1 MAAPV
6 EDWAAVLD
14 RVVEGD
20 RAALVK
26 LGRLVASFLVR
37 WRAQDLRDEWDDVVQ
52 ETVSKVVLAARAGK
66 LRDRQA
72 VIAYL
77 KTTARREFFDRL
89 KRRLGTR
96 ASDALAWEEVA
107 EREAELLPDGP
118 RPLSPELRR
127 DLGTALGRLP
137 ERQREAVVRVY
148 AEGRTYEE
156 AAEVT
161 GIPLGTL
168 KRQMRLG
175 LAALRRSLGEALE
188 NE

>member
-37 WRAQDLRDEWDDVVQ
+37 WRAQDLRDDWDDLVQ

-72 VIAYL
+72 VAAYI
-77 KTTARREFFDRL
+77 KTTARRAFFDRL
-89 KRRLGTR
+89 KSRLGTR
-96 ASDALAWEEVA
+96 ASDTLPWEEVT
-107 EREAELLPDGP
+107 EREADLLPEGP
-118 RPLSPELRR
+118 RPPSPELRQ
-127 DLGTALGRLP
+127 DLGTALARLP

-148 AEGRTYEE
+148 AEGCTYEE
-156 AAEVT
+156 AAERT

-168 KRQMRLG
+168 KRQIRLG
-175 LAALRRSLGEALE
+175 LEALRRTLGEALQ

>member
-26 LGRLVASFLVR
+26 LGRLIASFLVR
-37 WRAQDLRDEWDDVVQ
+37 WRAQDLRDEWDDLVQ
-52 ETVSKVVLAARAGK
+52 ETVSKVVLAARKGK
-66 LRDRQA
+66 LRERRA
-72 VIAYL
+72 VAAYI
-77 KTTARREFFDRL
+77 KTTARRAFFDRL
-89 KRRLGTR
+89 KRRHGTR
-96 ASDALAWEEVA
+96 AADTLPWEEA
-107 EREAELLPDGP
+107 TEREAHLATEAPP
-118 RPLSPELRR
+118 SPSPELRQ
-127 DLGTALGRLP
+127 DLAAALARLP
-137 ERQREAVVRVY
+137 ERQREAVIRVY
-148 AEGRTYEE
+148 AEGCTYEE
-156 AAEVT
+156 AAERT

-175 LAALRRSLGEALE
+175 LEALRRNLGDALE